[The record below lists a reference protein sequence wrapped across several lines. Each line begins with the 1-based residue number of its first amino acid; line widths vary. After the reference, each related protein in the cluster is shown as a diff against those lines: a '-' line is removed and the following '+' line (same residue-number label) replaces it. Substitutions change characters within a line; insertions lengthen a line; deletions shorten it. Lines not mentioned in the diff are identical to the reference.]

1 MKSNPVKRRFITFGR
16 IVHTGIINFMRN
28 ITLAVAA
35 IAVMI
40 VTLTIVLFSVIANA
54 SFTNTIAQIT
64 DKIDVSVFLSD
75 NTTEAQAQK
84 LANDVKH
91 LPEVKSVE
99 YLNKADALKVYEKQ
113 NAGNAQLLAAIS
125 ATNNPIPA
133 TIHIKPYDLNRI
145 NDIKIFLTTPG
156 NQALQIKGSPSY
168 SGTRKAVIDKI
179 THATNVLR
187 EIGIISVIV
196 FAVICALIIFNTIQM
211 AIFNRRDEIQ
221 IMRLLGASTSYI
233 RGPFIVESVVY
244 GLLAAFASVFIINSA
259 FLAASTSLQA
269 TSLGLFDISYASN
282 YFDHYFLRLLGM
294 QVAVGIIIGTASS
307 AIATRRY
314 LKFRTR

>member
-1 MKSNPVKRRFITFGR
+1 MKRRFITFGR
-16 IVHTGIINFMRN
+16 VLHTGIINFIRN

-64 DKIDVSVFLSD
+64 NKIDVSVFLSD
-75 NTTEAQAQK
+75 AVTDAQSKHLTAQIK
-84 LANDVKH
+84 A

-99 YLNKADALKVYEKQ
+99 YLSKTQALKVYEQQ
-113 NAGNAQLLAAIS
+113 NAGNAQLLAAIG

-133 TIHIKPYDLNRI
+133 TIHIKPYNLNHI
-145 NDIKIFLTTPG
+145 NDIKNFLTTKP
-156 NQALQIKGSPSY
+156 NQALQIQGSPSY
-168 SGTRKAVIDKI
+168 SGTRKAAIDKI

-187 EIGIISVIV
+187 EIGVVSVAV

-244 GLLAAFASVFIINSA
+244 GILAALASVFIINAA
-259 FLAASTSLQA
+259 FLAASNSLQA
-269 TSLGLFDISYASN
+269 TSLGLFDIGYASN
-282 YFDHYFLRLLGM
+282 YFDTHFFGLLGV

-314 LKFRTR
+314 LKFRIR

>member
-1 MKSNPVKRRFITFGR
+1 MRPKPIKRKIITLGR
-16 IVHTGIINFMRN
+16 IIHTGMVNFIRN
-28 ITLAVAA
+28 VTLAVAA

-75 NTTEAQAQK
+75 STSDEQGQALTAQIK
-84 LANDVKH
+84 K
-91 LPEVKSVE
+91 LPEVKSIE
-99 YLNKADALKVYEKQ
+99 YLNKEAALQAYQRQ

-133 TIHIKPYDLNRI
+133 TIHIKPYDLNQI
-145 NDIKIFLTTPG
+145 NHIKNALTTPA
-156 NQALQIKGSPSY
+156 NQALQIQGSPSY
-168 SGTRKAVIDKI
+168 SGNRKAVIDKI

-187 EIGIISVIV
+187 RIGVISVIV
-196 FAVICALIIFNTIQM
+196 FAIICALIIFNTIQM

-233 RGPFIVESVVY
+233 RGPFIVESIIY
-244 GLLAAFASVFIINSA
+244 GILAGLASVFIINSA
-259 FLAASTSLQA
+259 FVAASSSLQA
-269 TSLGLFDISYASN
+269 TSLGLFDIGYASK
-282 YFDHYFLRLLGM
+282 YFGDHFLQLLAL
-294 QVAVGIIIGTASS
+294 QLAVGIIIGTASS
-307 AIATRRY
+307 IIATRRY
-314 LKFRTR
+314 LKFRIK

>member
-1 MKSNPVKRRFITFGR
+1 MKRRLITFSR
-16 IVHTGIINFMRN
+16 ILHTGVINFMRN

-75 NTTEAQAQK
+75 NTTDAQAQTLVAK
-84 LANDVKH
+84 IKK
-91 LPEVKSVE
+91 LPEVKSVT
-99 YLNKADALKVYEKQ
+99 YLNKADALAAYEKQ

-145 NDIKIFLTTPG
+145 NDIKNFLTTPH

-168 SGTRKAVIDKI
+168 SGTRKAAIDKI
-179 THATNVLR
+179 THATNALR
-187 EIGIISVIV
+187 EIGVISVIV
-196 FAVICALIIFNTIQM
+196 FTIICALIIFNTIQM
-211 AIFNRRDEIQ
+211 AIFNRRDEIK
-221 IMRLLGASTSYI
+221 IMRLLGAGTAYI
-233 RGPFIVESVVY
+233 RGPYIVESIIY
-244 GLLAAFASVFIINSA
+244 GMLAALASVFIINSA

-269 TSLGLFDISYASN
+269 TSLGLFDIGYAN
-282 YFDHYFLRLLGM
+282 DYFDHHFLALLAL
-294 QVAVGIIIGTASS
+294 QLSVGIIIGTASS

>member
-1 MKSNPVKRRFITFGR
+1 MKRKFITFGR
-16 IVHTGIINFMRN
+16 ILHTGAINFIRN

-35 IAVMI
+35 VAVMI
-40 VTLTIVLFSVIANA
+40 VTLTIVLFIANA

-64 DKIDVSVFLSD
+64 DKIDISVFLSD
-75 NTTEAQAQK
+75 TTTEAQAQA
-84 LANDVKH
+84 LTAAVKK
-91 LPEVKSVE
+91 LPEVKSIE
-99 YLNKADALKVYEKQ
+99 YLNKETALKAYAKQ
-113 NAGNAQLLAAIS
+113 NAGNTQLLAAIS

-133 TIHIKPYDLNRI
+133 TIHIKPHDLNQI
-145 NDIKIFLTTPG
+145 NAIKNVLTTPA

-168 SGTRKAVIDKI
+168 SGSRKAVIDKI

-187 EIGIISVIV
+187 EIGVISVVV

-233 RGPFIVESVVY
+233 RGPYIVESVIY
-244 GLLAAFASVFIINSA
+244 GVLAGVASVFIINSA
-259 FLAASTSLQA
+259 FVAASQSLQA
-269 TSLGLFDISYASN
+269 TSLGLFDIGYASS
-282 YFDHYFLRLLGM
+282 YFDHHFFGLLGI
-294 QVAVGIIIGTASS
+294 QLGVGIIIGTASS

-314 LKFRTR
+314 LKFRTK